1 MKSKTHQTQ
10 EKNFN
15 PNTSTKNPKQ
25 ESNPKAK
32 KKQKRKRNSK
42 LETKPN
48 RNIKTHVRIMK
59 GYQKYLEG
67 VAGKKTRKLGVCSCM
82 EEETPPRK
90 MGGTPQNPFLG
101 FLIGF

>member
-32 KKQKRKRNSK
+32 EKTKKEEE
-42 LETKPN
+42 L
-48 RNIKTHVRIMK
+48 
-59 GYQKYLEG
+59 
-67 VAGKKTRKLGVCSCM
+67 KTRDK
-82 EEETPPRK
+82 T
-90 MGGTPQNPFLG
+90 Q
-101 FLIGF
+101 